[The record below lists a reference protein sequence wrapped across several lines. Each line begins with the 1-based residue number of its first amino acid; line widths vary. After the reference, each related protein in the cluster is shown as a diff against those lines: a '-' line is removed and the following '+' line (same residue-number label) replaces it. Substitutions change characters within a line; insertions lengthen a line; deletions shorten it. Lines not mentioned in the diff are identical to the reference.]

1 MQIIEVIAPLNWAT
15 ALINDDWTGI
25 EDDAEAER
33 IESFISSLPGP
44 ILGVPTDEGF
54 IPARWT
60 DTPNELAQDFATY
73 EVQDLS

>member
-15 ALINDDWTGI
+15 ALINDDWTRI

-44 ILGVPTDEGF
+44 ILGSATNEGF
-54 IPARWT
+54 MRAEWT
-60 DTPNELAQDFATY
+60 NTPNELAQDFATY